1 MAIKLNLSWFLATI
15 YVAYASLILLKAYMK
30 RRTSTHDTLV
40 VRLAQMLVKL
50 NQGEKLDPVSLAQ
63 EFGVNR
69 RTIQRDLNERFTY
82 LPLVKT
88 NGKYHLDDNY
98 LGKLNTKDIEKFAT
112 MAGVKGLFPNLSDQF
127 LNDVFSADEKSLPS
141 FIVKGH
147 DYEDLTDKE
156 PLFKDLKLAIQNH
169 QYLEVLYEKNH
180 ELASYRQVLPYK
192 LINHKGVW
200 YLAAVEQE
208 KMKTFSITKMRTVH
222 LKQETFIPDKN
233 KVLELTQSDG
243 IFFGSNQLKI
253 KLRVE
258 QNIASYFKRR
268 KLLPNQQI
276 ERELEDGSL
285 IVTAQSANEFH
296 MLAIVRYWIPF
307 VRILSPQSSIVKN
320 EQILKGYLEE

>member
-1 MAIKLNLSWFLATI
+1 
-15 YVAYASLILLKAYMK
+15 MK

-88 NGKYHLDDNY
+88 NGKYHLDGNY

-112 MAGVKGLFPNLSDQF
+112 MAGVKGLFPSLSDQF
-127 LNDVFSADEKSLPS
+127 LNDAFNGDGNNKPS
-141 FIVKGH
+141 FMVKGH
-147 DYEDLTDKE
+147 DYESLLGKE
-156 PLFKDLKLAIQNH
+156 PLFQDLELAIKNNQCV
-169 QYLEVLYEKNH
+169 EILYEKNQ
-180 ELASYRQVLPYK
+180 EPASYRLVSPYR
-192 LINHKGVW
+192 LINHKGIW
-200 YLAAVEQE
+200 YLAAVEQD
-208 KMKTFSITKMRTVH
+208 KIKTFSLAKLVTVH
-222 LKQETFIPDKN
+222 LRPETFIPDAHIE
-233 KVLELTQSDG
+233 LELEKTDG
-243 IFFGSNQLKI
+243 IFFGSHQLKI
-253 KLRVE
+253 MLRVE
-258 QNIASYFKRR
+258 ESIATYFKRR

-276 ERELEDGSL
+276 EQELEDGSL

-296 MLAIVRYWIPF
+296 LLAIVRYWIPF

>member
-15 YVAYASLILLKAYMK
+15 YVANASLILLKAYMK

-98 LGKLNTKDIEKFAT
+98 LGKLNTRDIEKFAT

-127 LNDVFSADEKSLPS
+127 LNDVFSADEKSSPS

-222 LKQETFIPDKN
+222 LKQETFIPDKS

>member
-1 MAIKLNLSWFLATI
+1 
-15 YVAYASLILLKAYMK
+15 MK
-30 RRTSTHDTLV
+30 RRASTHDTLV

-112 MAGVKGLFPNLSDQF
+112 MAGVKGLFPSLSDQF
-127 LNDVFSADEKSLPS
+127 LKDAFSGGEDSKSS

-147 DYEDLTDKE
+147 EFENLIGKE
-156 PLFKDLKLAIQNH
+156 PLF
-169 QYLEVLYEKNH
+169 QYLEIAIKNNQCIEILYEKNQ
-180 ELASYRQVLPYK
+180 EQATYRQVLPYK

-208 KMKTFSITKMRTVH
+208 KIKTFSLTKLLTVH
-222 LKQETFIPDKN
+222 LKPETFIPDARIE
-233 KVLELTQSDG
+233 LELEKADG
-243 IFFGSNQLKI
+243 IFFGSHQLKI
-253 KLRVE
+253 ILRVE
-258 QNIASYFKRR
+258 ENIATYFKRR

-276 ERELEDGSL
+276 ERELQDGSL
-285 IVTAQSANEFH
+285 VVSAQSANEFH
-296 MLAIVRYWIPF
+296 LLAIVRYWIPF